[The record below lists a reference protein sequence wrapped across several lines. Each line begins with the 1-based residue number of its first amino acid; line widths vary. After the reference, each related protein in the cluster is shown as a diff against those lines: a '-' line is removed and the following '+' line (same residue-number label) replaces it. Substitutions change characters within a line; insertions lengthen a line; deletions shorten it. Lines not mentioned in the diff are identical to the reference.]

1 MQLYMK
7 TNKQLV
13 KELQLRVEKLRAVN
27 SELLKSVKQLSN
39 IATNNDYS
47 DLLKRLDQAEDYKD
61 EVESL
66 YQIVTSSLKDDIIL
80 DMLKRWVIETR
91 SNFKQQKEL
100 EL

>member
-1 MQLYMK
+1 MK

-47 DLLKRLDQAEDYKD
+47 DLLKRLEQAEDYKD

>member
-1 MQLYMK
+1 MK